1 MKKLIIFFVFLFIAA
16 SNNNFIYCQS
26 TANTSADITLNLI
39 KGLTLTTYGSNTL
52 DFGEIVVTSNSQLVE
67 ISNQNGQVFHATGH
81 PWRGVVVS
89 YSSSVALN
97 NNAWVAVNGGTQST
111 LTFITNIA
119 DGNYEPNYANN
130 PVPSGS
136 AGYLVP
142 NSSGVGQGYLW
153 VGGKITIA
161 ANQAPGNYIGQLSVA
176 IAYN

>member
-1 MKKLIIFFVFLFIAA
+1 MKKLIFIFLFLIAVSNNFVFG
-16 SNNNFIYCQS
+16 QS

-39 KGLTLTTYGSNTL
+39 KGLTLTTFGSNTL
-52 DFGEIVVTSNSQLVE
+52 DFGEIVVTSSSQTVQ
-67 ISNQNGQVFHATGH
+67 ISNQNGQMFRATGH

-89 YSSSVALN
+89 YSSSVTLN

-111 LTFITNIA
+111 LTFVTNVA

-153 VGGKITIA
+153 VGGKIVVG
-161 ANQAPGNYIGQLSVA
+161 ANQAPGNYVGQLSVA